1 MRYVKSIMELLFPP
15 KCILCGRLLPESAA
29 DLCAECR
36 RDAPYFPALA
46 EKESRKQK
54 LTLRFLDSY
63 TAVWYY
69 EEKVRESILRYKFH
83 KRIHLLPGL
92 AAELTRRIALDYGS
106 DFDMITW
113 VPIHPIRRFFRT
125 YDQSE
130 LLCRAVAENLGAVQ
144 MRTLRKVRYNR
155 PQSSMEH
162 SGRRANVMGVY
173 RAVEPERYAG
183 KRILLIDDVVTTGST
198 ADECAMTLLSAGA
211 GSVRLAVLAA
221 AQKKKNKTKDWMI

>member
-1 MRYVKSIMELLFPP
+1 MSILKSFAEIIFPR
-15 KCILCGRLLPESAA
+15 KCILCGRLLPEGTA
-29 DLCAECR
+29 DLCSECR
-36 RDAPYFPALA
+36 RDAPYFPPIA

-83 KRIHLLPGL
+83 KRIHLLPGF
-92 AAELTRRIALDYGS
+92 AAELTHRIALDYGT
-106 DFDMITW
+106 DFDMLTW

-130 LLCRAVAENLGAVQ
+130 LLCRAVAEHLGVPAV
-144 MRTLRKVRYNR
+144 RSLRKVRYNR

-162 SGRRANVMGVY
+162 ASRRANVMGVY
-173 RAVEPERYAG
+173 RAFEPENYTG

-198 ADECAMTLLSAGA
+198 ADECAMTLLAAGA
-211 GSVRLAVLAA
+211 GSVRLAALAA